1 MENEETLETSTVV
14 GDTANLVED
23 TIDELLADGVVT
35 TSVVVGSVLLAGDHH
50 LRVEEVAVSTGA
62 DLVDDIGLQITVD
75 GAGNMLSLTCR
86 RCVRRGV
93 VWERRLYP
101 YQSLRRMC

>member
-1 MENEETLETSTVV
+1 
-14 GDTANLVED
+14 
-23 TIDELLADGVVT
+23 
-35 TSVVVGSVLLAGDHH
+35 
-50 LRVEEVAVSTGA
+50 VEEVAVSTGA

-75 GAGNMLSLTCR
+75 GAWNMLSLTCR

-93 VWERRLYP
+93 GWGRRLYP